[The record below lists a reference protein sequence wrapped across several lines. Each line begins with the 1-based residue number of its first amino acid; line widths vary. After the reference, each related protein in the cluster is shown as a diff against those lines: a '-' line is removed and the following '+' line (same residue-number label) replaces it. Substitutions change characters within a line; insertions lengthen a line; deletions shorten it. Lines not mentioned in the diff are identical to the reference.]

1 MKKYII
7 GIIVVIIILGAIVFY
22 MKYIDRDSSIFN
34 YWTDNEGVYMGDVIP
49 DEESAIAIAT
59 AIYNSI
65 PQNGK
70 QKEYVVQGVMYD
82 TKVEVWIVTFG
93 ENNSKV
99 AGGDCSIVLQKKD
112 GKVVKIW
119 FGEQRCDTG
128 DGSLC

>member
-119 FGEQRCDTG
+119 FGE
-128 DGSLC
+128 